1 MKTLLNL
8 IWFVLAGLWLWLSYM
23 LAGLIMCVLI
33 VTIPFGIA
41 SFRIGNYAVWPFGR
55 TVVERP
61 TAGVGSMIGNVIW
74 FVLAGV
80 WIAIGHIITAAA
92 LAVTIIGLPLAW
104 ANLKMIPV
112 ALFPLGK
119 EIVDDRDLTRAY

>member
-92 LAVTIIGLPLAW
+92 LAVTIIGLPSRG
-104 ANLKMIPV
+104 PTS
-112 ALFPLGK
+112 
-119 EIVDDRDLTRAY
+119 R